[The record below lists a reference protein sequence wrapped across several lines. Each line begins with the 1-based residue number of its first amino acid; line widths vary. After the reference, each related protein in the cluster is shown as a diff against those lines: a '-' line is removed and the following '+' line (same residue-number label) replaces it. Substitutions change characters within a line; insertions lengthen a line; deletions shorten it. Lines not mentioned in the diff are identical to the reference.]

1 MDRPDE
7 APAQWPAS
15 NAAFVPERGKELY
28 DNYIHTMAFAEQC
41 GFDWVGC
48 NEHHFSPYG
57 LMANC
62 NLIGAA
68 LSQRTA
74 TIKLAMLGNLIPLLN
89 PIRVAEEYAMIDV
102 MSGGRLV
109 AGMIRGVPHE
119 YIAYNIVPD
128 ESRERLRE
136 AAALI
141 VKCWTEPEP
150 FGWEGEFYQYPSV
163 SIWPRPLQQP
173 HPPILMSASNEEF
186 AEFAGQHRAMMG
198 MTLIADLNVAKR
210 CIEVYRQAARA
221 HGLEPT
227 PEHILLGYNTCIAD
241 TDEEAREIMREGQRY
256 FHRVLMHS
264 IRDAQRLV
272 IQKSR
277 FFDAA
282 HGERHINRLTT
293 LKERSIDEMIEAGS
307 IFCGSPAERG
317 AADAARARQARQ
329 RALQHQHEDRQHS
342 GRRGASRHGAV
353 PRQGVAGGEGSL
365 MFTEH
370 TADAVLRP
378 GALPEG
384 RQRAADPAPALLRRA
399 AR

>member
-1 MDRPDE
+1 MKFSYFHLMPWTDLE
-7 APAQWPAS
+7 ETPAQWPVS
-15 NAAFVPERGKELY
+15 NQAFKPERGKQLY
-28 DNYIHTMAFAEQC
+28 DTYIDTMAFAEDC

-62 NLIGAA
+62 NLIGSVLA
-68 LSQRTA
+68 QRTK
-74 TIKLAMLGNLIPLLN
+74 TIGLAMLGNLIPLLN

-102 MSGGRLV
+102 MSGGRLI

-119 YIAYNIVPD
+119 YIAYNVVPG

-150 FGWEGEFYQYPSV
+150 FGWEGEFYQYPSI
-163 SIWPRPLQQP
+163 SIWPKPYQKP
-173 HPPILMSASNEEF
+173 HPPILMSASNEES
-186 AEFAGQHRAMMG
+186 AEFAGQHRALMG
-198 MTLIADLNVAKR
+198 ITLIADLKLAQR
-210 CIEVYRQAARA
+210 SIEVYKQAARA

-227 PEHILLGYNTCIAD
+227 PEHILLGYNLCIAE

-277 FFDAA
+277 FFSQEQF
-282 HGERHINRLTT
+282 GERFVNRLET
-293 LKERSIDEMIEAGS
+293 LKERSLDEMIDAGS
-307 IFCGSPAERG
+307 ILCGSPQSVVKQMKRIHGELG
-317 AADAARARQARQ
+317 HGCFNINMKIGNIPDAAV
-329 RALQHQHEDRQHS
+329 
-342 GRRGASRHGAV
+342 RRGMELFRDKV
-353 PRQGVAGGEGSL
+353 
-365 MFTEH
+365 
-370 TADAVLRP
+370 
-378 GALPEG
+378 LPEV
-384 RQRAADPAPALLRRA
+384 RSL
-399 AR
+399 